1 MMNVPKCILKIFRS
15 NPIWIIR
22 RRAEGD
28 REVTKGDIEECLEKA
43 LARMRGERAKYDLNP
58 FVNVK
63 FNKDYTGN
71 GKSDN

>member
-28 REVTKGDIEECLEKA
+28 REVTKGDIEECLRETISQDEGGA
-43 LARMRGERAKYDLNP
+43 YEI
-58 FVNVK
+58 
-63 FNKDYTGN
+63 
-71 GKSDN
+71 